1 MYISDVLMQFFEQND
16 NLVNNDDIEGL
27 LEAAEEFN
35 DKNYRESEETF
46 DCEELF
52 AVLAEICP
60 EEVIQH
66 MFKTDEENF
75 INVKIDFDVLAS
87 RLENRDISK
96 ENIAKILLG
105 EYFEEIM
112 HWDVSYEEREYFNA
126 TINEERYG
134 LTIDQKNRDSF
145 EKTYNVKLE
154 DVLKDLR
161 EENYTEAADVLREAL
176 WAAISDAILN
186 SYDNQVENLLKS
198 SIEEALEHVHKKASL
213 DYDFDHNLITFKIP
227 NEYVLD
233 NLKEKTFFNSY
244 FNDWDN
250 IDYSENI
257 DELLLDELSS
267 HFYFNNDAI
276 NSADLTD
283 DEFNDALS
291 SHI

>member
-16 NLVNNDDIEGL
+16 NLVNNGDIEGL
-27 LEAAEEFN
+27 LKAAEEFN

-60 EEVIQH
+60 EEVMQH

-105 EYFEEIM
+105 EYFEEVM
-112 HWDVSYEEREYFNA
+112 QWDVSYEEREYFNA

-154 DVLKDLR
+154 DALKDIR
-161 EENYTEAADVLREAL
+161 EENDTEAADALREAL
-176 WAAISDAILN
+176 WAAIGDAVLN
-186 SYDNQVENLLKS
+186 SYNDQVESLLKS

-213 DYDFDHNLITFKIP
+213 DYDFYNNLITFKIP
-227 NEYVLD
+227 NEYILD

-244 FNDWDN
+244 FYDWSD
-250 IDYSENI
+250 IDYNENI